1 MIRKEMNMTNCSKNL
16 NSVKTMA
23 DRFNAGVGNLKGYD
37 CPKCKNK
44 GQIMFHDEDDYDK
57 VRDCECMR
65 IRKVAEHIEDSG
77 LKDVLK
83 KYTFKNYTA
92 DKEWQKG
99 ALKKA
104 CEFVR
109 NNDGAWFLACG
120 QAGSGKTHIC
130 TAIAGQL
137 LRQGRQLHYML
148 WRDEVVR
155 LKANVMD
162 NENYQHDIEKLKNAE
177 VLYIDDF
184 FKVRQGEMPT
194 TAEVNIAFEIINH
207 RYNLPNAVT
216 IISTEKSA
224 RELIDIDE
232 AVASRICERC
242 RGTYIL
248 QISKSIENNYRLKG
262 VI

>member
-1 MIRKEMNMTNCSKNL
+1 MNMPKLGKNSK
-16 NSVKTMA
+16 SAKTMA
-23 DRFNAGVGNLKGYD
+23 DRFNETAGDLKGYD
-37 CPKCKNK
+37 CPECKNK
-44 GQIMFHDEDDYDK
+44 GQIMFHDDNGYDK

-65 IRKVAEHIEDSG
+65 IRKVLKCIEDSG

-83 KYTFKNYTA
+83 KYTFRNYTA
-92 DKEWQKG
+92 DNEWQKE
-99 ALKKA
+99 ALRKA

-120 QAGSGKTHIC
+120 QAGSGKTHLC

-137 LRQGRQLHYML
+137 LKQGRQLHYML

-194 TAEVNIAFEIINH
+194 AAEVNIAFEIINH

-216 IISTEKSA
+216 IISSEKSVQ
-224 RELIDIDE
+224 ELLNIDE

-242 RGTYIL
+242 GGTYIL
-248 QISKSIENNYRLKG
+248 QIKKCTGNNYRLKG
-262 VI
+262 VL

>member
-1 MIRKEMNMTNCSKNL
+1 MNMPTLGKSLK
-16 NSVKTMA
+16 SARTMA
-23 DRFNAGVGNLKGYD
+23 DRFNDSAGNLKGYD

-44 GQIMFHDEDDYDK
+44 GQIMFHDKDGYDK
-57 VRDCECMR
+57 IKECECMR
-65 IRKVAEHIEDSG
+65 IRKMYEHIEKSG

-92 DKEWQKG
+92 DKNWQKS
-99 ALKKA
+99 AVQTAVDFVKK
-104 CEFVR
+104 
-109 NNDGAWFLACG
+109 NNGAWFLACG

-137 LRQGRQLHYML
+137 LKQGRQLHYML

-162 NENYQHDIEKLKNAE
+162 NDNYQDRIEKLKNAE

-216 IISTEKSA
+216 IISTEKSVN
-224 RELIDIDE
+224 ELINIDE

-242 RGTYIL
+242 QGTYIL
-248 QISKSIENNYRLKG
+248 QIKKSAENNYRLKG
-262 VI
+262 VL